1 MGSSPVARHYWGN
14 HVCFLFLEVLR
25 CFSSL
30 GWRHRPVP
38 TAAVLQTAGLS
49 HSEIPGSEVICTY
62 PGLIAAYHVLH
73 RLHEPRHP
81 PCALHYFRFPA
92 YKPDAHTFS
101 FVLHRRRLHLQRVSS
116 VSFYLL
122 CLCQNVKDLLPD
134 DGLQYRLRKRGE
146 YRGRTD
152 DLLHAM
158 QAL

>member
-1 MGSSPVARHYWGN
+1 MRPFLLFPILQPDAGKPARPLILSALSY
-14 HVCFLFLEVLR
+14 
-25 CFSSL
+25 
-30 GWRHRPVP
+30 
-38 TAAVLQTAGLS
+38 TAGDWTS
-49 HSEIPGSEVICTY
+49 SG
-62 PGLIAAYHVLH
+62 
-73 RLHEPRHP
+73 
-81 PCALHYFRFPA
+81 
-92 YKPDAHTFS
+92 
-101 FVLHRRRLHLQRVSS
+101 VSY